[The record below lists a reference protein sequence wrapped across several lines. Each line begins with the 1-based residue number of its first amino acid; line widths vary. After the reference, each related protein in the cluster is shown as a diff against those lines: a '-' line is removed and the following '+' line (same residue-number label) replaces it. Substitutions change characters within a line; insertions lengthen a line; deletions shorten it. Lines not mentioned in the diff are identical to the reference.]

1 MLYLNNEI
9 YFEDFLLRFDRM
21 TTDLTAKER
30 AEVDKFVV
38 PQTMPPLDQLWQQL
52 VTIVTDKKPVMV
64 VLDCLYWAHNKQEN
78 DSSEMKELMRKLV
91 ELRETYG
98 IVVLVVHHTK
108 KGTRYETMHNDNMRG
123 SSVFGGATDTVLMFR
138 RSHKDEGLRLLKPT
152 KLRHGGDEIRS
163 PRLLELDP
171 NSLWFRD
178 LGEADELEHIAAE
191 PGARPKAED
200 KIDWVAIFDTATIL
214 TRKEIHERCEGM
226 KLSERTIDRQLKKAS
241 DKTSDDRELDQIEFG
256 KYALHKPADLTLPVA
271 A

>member
-1 MLYLNNEI
+1 
-9 YFEDFLLRFDRM
+9 
-21 TTDLTAKER
+21 
-30 AEVDKFVV
+30 
-38 PQTMPPLDQLWQQL
+38 
-52 VTIVTDKKPVMV
+52 
-64 VLDCLYWAHNKQEN
+64 
-78 DSSEMKELMRKLV
+78 
-91 ELRETYG
+91 
-98 IVVLVVHHTK
+98 
-108 KGTRYETMHNDNMRG
+108 MHNDNMRG